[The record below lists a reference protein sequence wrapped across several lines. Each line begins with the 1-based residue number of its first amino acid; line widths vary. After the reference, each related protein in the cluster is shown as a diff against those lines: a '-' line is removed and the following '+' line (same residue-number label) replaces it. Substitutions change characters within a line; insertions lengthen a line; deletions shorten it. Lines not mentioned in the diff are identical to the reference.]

1 MTVCFKV
8 SEIPEK
14 NRLTGALLYILQI
27 TTCVLIKGIE
37 LQPPDQQPDGNIV
50 KTTFNIRSTK
60 RAGKIMKKVD
70 QWAFLAFL
78 DMRQQCNMR
87 GDVVVKINN
96 RKCKRLLV
104 SFGYGMQLVWQN
116 THGTKQKDVV
126 HTTFEAPIAASY
138 LTDKMKWQK
147 AKHLLY
153 YAQVR
158 LLVNVL
164 LI

>member
-1 MTVCFKV
+1 LHGFAPSRHDRGCKSEDKYTGIAMTVCFKV

-78 DMRQQCNMR
+78 DMRQ
-87 GDVVVKINN
+87 
-96 RKCKRLLV
+96 
-104 SFGYGMQLVWQN
+104 
-116 THGTKQKDVV
+116 
-126 HTTFEAPIAASY
+126 
-138 LTDKMKWQK
+138 
-147 AKHLLY
+147 
-153 YAQVR
+153 
-158 LLVNVL
+158 
-164 LI
+164 